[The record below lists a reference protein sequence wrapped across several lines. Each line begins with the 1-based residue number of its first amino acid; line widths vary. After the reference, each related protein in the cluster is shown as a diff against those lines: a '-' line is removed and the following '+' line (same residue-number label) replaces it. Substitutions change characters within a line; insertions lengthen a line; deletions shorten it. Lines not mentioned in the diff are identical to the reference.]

1 MKLYITRAQAYR
13 GFPQNKF
20 EYTLHAKVENV

>member
-1 MKLYITRAQAYR
+1 MKLYIKRAQTYR

-20 EYTLHAKVENV
+20 EYTLHTKVMGS